1 MSIDSGSE
9 NSNKDESNA
18 LGYKLF
24 RTGMTKRL
32 NPCLFAVKREDNQ
45 GWFLVELKDGAWR
58 CDCNAYNENE
68 HSCPHIYAALLSSVT
83 SSVNLEETTE
93 PAEEKLLKCRYCGS
107 PDISKVGFRY
117 NAHGIAR
124 RYMCN
129 ECQRKFSV
137 AYVEAAS
144 FGAPSGILWLLTQ
157 IGMLT
162 SKLNDLLTDLNG
174 KITETCSANLI
185 GDKQACKESGPK
197 RACIS

>member
-1 MSIDSGSE
+1 MSVDKSE
-9 NSNKDESNA
+9 KSNKDELNA

-24 RTGMTKRL
+24 RTGITKRL

-45 GWFLVELKDGAWR
+45 GWFLVELKDGAWK
-58 CDCNAYNENE
+58 CDCNAYNE
-68 HSCPHIYAALLSSVT
+68 HSCPHIYAALLSSAT
-83 SSVNLEETTE
+83 SSVN
-93 PAEEKLLKCRYCGS
+93 AEEPPEPTEEKPLKCRYCGS

-162 SKLNDLLTDLNG
+162 SKLNDMLKDLNG

-185 GDKQACKESGPK
+185 GDKQTCKKSGAK
-197 RACIS
+197 TSLY